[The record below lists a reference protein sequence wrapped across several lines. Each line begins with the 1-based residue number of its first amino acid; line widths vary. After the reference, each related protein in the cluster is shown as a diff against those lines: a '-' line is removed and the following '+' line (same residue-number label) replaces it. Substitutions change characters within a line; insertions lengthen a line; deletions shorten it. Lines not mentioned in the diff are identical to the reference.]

1 MVPDNSEAGTIFSSL
16 ALHGKL
22 DFVGSIFCVKTEQFV
37 HEYFLKTYTELAKKV
52 CPRLHDFA
60 SGPGGE
66 SNRVNPTEE
75 IF

>member
-22 DFVGSIFCVKTEQFV
+22 DFVRSIFSVKTEQFV

-52 CPRLHDFA
+52 ILPLALGANHA
-60 SGPGGE
+60 
-66 SNRVNPTEE
+66 T
-75 IF
+75 